1 MPFPDTVLRKIFE
14 DSHKYYIII
23 LYLLQMEHS
32 LKATKWSRFPS
43 AAVHDALAHRE
54 GWAICQFLN
63 SYIDTPQTEHIQLN
77 QKLSK

>member
-1 MPFPDTVLRKIFE
+1 MPFPATVLWKIFE

-54 GWAICQFLN
+54 G
-63 SYIDTPQTEHIQLN
+63 
-77 QKLSK
+77 